1 MSEANVREVRCG
13 YAPDGLV
20 VNKHSRSLYVW
31 AAERKVYERDA
42 AAFKAPGES
51 LGFAVLSQSDDR
63 AVAVPAVWRA
73 QEAVG
78 EYESPFV
85 LPGISDDAVKHLR
98 QRRGD
103 HDHDL
108 ALLHDVKYI
117 ISGGVSERCNLPS
130 KHYN

>member
-1 MSEANVREVRCG
+1 MAQAGVGEVRG
-13 YAPDGLV
+13 GDAADGHV
-20 VNKHSRSLYVW
+20 VHENARSRYVR
-31 AAERKVYERDA
+31 AAEGEIDERNA
-42 AAFKAPGES
+42 AAFKAIGES
-51 LGFAVLSQSDDR
+51 LGFAVLAQRHDR

-117 ISGGVSERCNLPS
+117 ISSGVSERCNLFS